1 MHNVP
6 FEAKNIAVSIMN
18 NRKWVCNLNEQQLSG
33 SETNI
38 SLSDMNVNL
47 VQYNRIQEQV
57 FNQCTACHGGA
68 GGLYLTEDKSYDALI
83 NKASST
89 HPDKMLVEPGL
100 PNSSFIITVLT
111 DAQATKTNHTTL
123 SSLKNDDITLLKEWI
138 KAGAKKE

>member
-1 MHNVP
+1 M
-6 FEAKNIAVSIMN
+6 
-18 NRKWVCNLNEQQLSG
+18 
-33 SETNI
+33 
-38 SLSDMNVNL
+38 
-47 VQYNRIQEQV
+47 
-57 FNQCTACHGGA
+57 
-68 GGLYLTEDKSYDALI
+68 YLTEDKSYDALI